1 MAKATYYYRDF
12 CLQTTYNKTIGDRV
26 IVQL

>member
-1 MAKATYYYRDF
+1 MAKATLYYRDF
-12 CLQTTYNKTIGDRV
+12 CLQTTYNKTIGDCV